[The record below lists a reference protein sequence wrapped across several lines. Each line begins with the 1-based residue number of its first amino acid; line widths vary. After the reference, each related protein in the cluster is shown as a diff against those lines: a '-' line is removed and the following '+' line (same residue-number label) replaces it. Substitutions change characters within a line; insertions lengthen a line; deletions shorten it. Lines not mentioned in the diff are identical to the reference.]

1 MNFCQFIKE
10 LLFRIKLYYLGIRF
24 YEVIKDDQFPAIHE
38 TTHKFE
44 DISVQVS
51 FKRVPCRDLVL
62 KRGSLSTEDY
72 NSYAVLATFD
82 TTERETLID
91 EKILSQM
98 QFLNNKAF
106 FFNGHYNR
114 LEMTER
120 RKLELITDV
129 YMDFISEMIRKQ
141 HNVKPS

>member
-24 YEVIKDDQFPAIHE
+24 YEGSSQEQSPAIHE

-62 KRGSLSTEDY
+62 KRGQLSTEDY

-82 TTERETLID
+82 ISEFEKTTD
-91 EKILSQM
+91 EKILTQM
-98 QFLNNKAF
+98 KFLNNKAF

-114 LEMTER
+114 LGMSER
-120 RKLELITDV
+120 HKLELITDV
-129 YMDFISEMIRKQ
+129 YMDFISEMIRNQ
-141 HNVKPS
+141 HHQQA